1 MEMAKTVKK
10 YGKIY
15 RKILLIGNYSDLD
28 AKQESYEKRLIEMY
42 TSKNM
47 QNITYIQQQI
57 RSISMRLLPCVW
69 N

>member
-10 YGKIY
+10 YGTIY

-28 AKQESYEKRLIEMY
+28 AKQKAYEKRLIEMY

-57 RSISMRLLPCVW
+57 WSISMQSLPCVS